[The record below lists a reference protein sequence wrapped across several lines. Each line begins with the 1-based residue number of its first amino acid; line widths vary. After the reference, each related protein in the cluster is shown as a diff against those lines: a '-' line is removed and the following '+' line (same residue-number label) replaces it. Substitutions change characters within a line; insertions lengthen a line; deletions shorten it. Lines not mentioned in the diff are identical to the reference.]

1 MGEACIPT
9 ADLSPFVRED
19 EDGKKK
25 VMEAITQACSEYG
38 FFQIV
43 NHGVSLD
50 LIKEAMQP
58 SKTFFDYSDEEK
70 SKSSPSTN
78 APLPAGYSKQPLH
91 SPDKNEYFLFFPPG
105 SSFPSKPSQVQEFNH
120 DRSWDFLLA
129 LRYFPASNNDNN
141 GITEHEDSNILTFV
155 IQDGVGSLQVLR
167 NVEWIPAV
175 PRGHYCGQWKRCYP
189 GLGGKYTQFECSLK
203 PMLIPYDWSILA
215 KQSDPD
221 WSPYDFTK

>member
-91 SPDKNEYFLFFPPG
+91 SPDKNEYFLFFPPDG
-105 SSFPSKPSQVQEFNH
+105 LLLESIINECLGLPTNFLKEFNH

-189 GLGGKYTQFECSLK
+189 GNSVFKC
-203 PMLIPYDWSILA
+203 
-215 KQSDPD
+215 
-221 WSPYDFTK
+221 TKI

>member
-25 VMEAITQACSEYG
+25 AMEAITQACSEYG

-91 SPDKNEYFLFFPPG
+91 SPDKNEFQLSLKTLPSSDGLLLESIINECLGLPTNFL
-105 SSFPSKPSQVQEFNH
+105 KEFNH

-155 IQDGVGSLQVLR
+155 IQDGVGGLQVLR

-189 GLGGKYTQFECSLK
+189 GNSVFKC
-203 PMLIPYDWSILA
+203 
-215 KQSDPD
+215 
-221 WSPYDFTK
+221 TKI

>member
-25 VMEAITQACSEYG
+25 AMEAITQACSEYG

-105 SSFPSKPSQVQEFNH
+105 SSFPSKPSQVQMVKGEGK
-120 DRSWDFLLA
+120 S
-129 LRYFPASNNDNN
+129 
-141 GITEHEDSNILTFV
+141 GKVVDSIPSTSVYELNWVKTKPLNTSVNMISV
-155 IQDGVGSLQVLR
+155 DVQIYIISIMHADVR
-167 NVEWIPAV
+167 WI
-175 PRGHYCGQWKRCYP
+175 G
-189 GLGGKYTQFECSLK
+189 
-203 PMLIPYDWSILA
+203 
-215 KQSDPD
+215 
-221 WSPYDFTK
+221 